1 MTDKTVKWATPLVT
15 FINENKIS
23 NDLNLR
29 NIIGNNRFLLK
40 NIFLILFLFA
50 ILGIIYY
57 NCKSS

>member
-15 FINENKIS
+15 FINETKIS